1 MMPTSTSWRRWG
13 HPIRRS
19 SAGSRAPGESPSGS
33 KAGGGLTLRE
43 SGRRRTWGEPMKS
56 KIVLAIV
63 IAWLA
68 AASEAMAQNYCE
80 LEKIRVQSEGAGA
93 FADFS
98 SVDTSTC
105 ALGIETTVHIESS
118 EGARRIT
125 DRCGRGGH
133 HFPTVTHT
141 APDLVGVTVHV
152 YARCLAPKVFPI
164 TATGEPEDFHVS
176 QNLRP

>member
-1 MMPTSTSWRRWG
+1 
-13 HPIRRS
+13 
-19 SAGSRAPGESPSGS
+19 
-33 KAGGGLTLRE
+33 
-43 SGRRRTWGEPMKS
+43 MKS

-80 LEKIRVQSEGAGA
+80 LERIRVQSEGDAA

-105 ALGIETTVHIESS
+105 ALGIETTVHVESS
-118 EGARRIT
+118 EGASRIT

-133 HFPTVTHT
+133 HYTNVTHSET
-141 APDLVGVTVHV
+141 DVVGVAVHV
-152 YARCLAPKVFPI
+152 YDRCLGAEVFSI
-164 TATGEPEDFHVS
+164 TASGEPEDFHVS
-176 QNLRP
+176 QNLRTASLRATLEGRNEYNEPVPIAIDLVWSSTG